1 MKSCAKIMDIFSVL
15 PESRRV
21 LWAVVA
27 LVILLCAVA
36 NLPWHL
42 DNYDQAKQAY
52 VSYEIATGGDPW
64 FQHTPR
70 GGVATK
76 PPLAGWISLGLYR
89 AIGNWDVA
97 WRLPGFLSALV
108 LLALLMREGHRL
120 LPGAGPVLAAG
131 AFGLNLLTPRLATL
145 VRTDMM
151 LTLWITLCGLLIL
164 RVVRRGDGW
173 MRGERIAFMGVMAA
187 ALFTKGPILY
197 AFLLPGML
205 AFAFLAPR
213 GRRHL
218 VWSGW
223 WTWVLPL
230 ALFLAWG
237 IVGLMT
243 RQSFYD
249 EVVVREFLSRF
260 NQDLRGSE
268 RRQPIWFYF
277 PHLLHKFLPWSLL
290 LIGLPVFYPKAREAI
305 RENPALLWLA
315 CWGLGGLIL
324 MTFIPSKRV
333 DRIFPII
340 PPLSLLLIGM
350 VAACWSNRKILDV
363 LAALAALVAPLLRKP
378 WEPAERYN
386 YNNPP
391 KIRGILGVA
400 LLAAALFSGGY
411 FFGVVALGFHDGN
424 DRLARFGRGA
434 ARMAQQSGKHSLG
447 LVSSS
452 DEGLLLYFGAPK
464 PLHTAEAMN
473 LWNDHEI
480 DALLIPDRKFREL
493 PESQTT
499 QFPRPA
505 LISEE
510 TQNKNRHLLFLRP

>member
-1 MKSCAKIMDIFSVL
+1 MMRSRAKVMNFFSAL
-15 PESRRV
+15 PESRQA
-21 LWAVVA
+21 LWAFVA

-89 AIGNWDVA
+89 AMGNWDVA
-97 WRLPGFLSALV
+97 WRLPGFLSALI
-108 LLALLMREGHRL
+108 LLALLMREGNRL
-120 LPGAGPVLAAG
+120 LPGAGSVLAAG

-164 RVVRRGDGW
+164 RVIHRGDGW
-173 MRGERIAFMGVMAA
+173 KRGERIAFMGIMVA

-197 AFLLPGML
+197 AFLLPGMI

-213 GRRHL
+213 GKRHL

-268 RRQPIWFYF
+268 RRQPFWFYF

-290 LIGLPVFYPKAREAI
+290 LIGLPVFYRKARTAI
-305 RENPALLWLA
+305 RENPTLLWLA
-315 CWGLGGLIL
+315 GWGLGGLIL

-333 DRIFPII
+333 DRIFPVI
-340 PPLSLLLIGM
+340 PPLSLLLVGM
-350 VAACWSNRKILDV
+350 VAACWSDH
-363 LAALAALVAPLLRKP
+363 
-378 WEPAERYN
+378 
-386 YNNPP
+386 
-391 KIRGILGVA
+391 KIRRSVGAA

-411 FFGVVALGFHDGN
+411 FFGVVALGSHDGN

-434 ARMAQQSGKHSLG
+434 AQMAQQSGKHRLG

-473 LWNDHEI
+473 LWNEHEI
-480 DALLIPDRKFREL
+480 DALLIPERKFREL
-493 PESQTT
+493 SDSEVAR
-499 QFPRPA
+499 FPRPV